1 MRRIVLCLSFML
13 AWAVCGQVNPF
24 SGIFGEECFRNA
36 TEYKQSVVAQY
47 EKLLCEDSPESNPAT
62 IRAFVDFF
70 YRGKPIP
77 DTQAADAA
85 GDHWD
90 TLVNLLCL
98 KDQEAPLKELLASG
112 KGTSLFRI
120 QTREMLITLYWE
132 GSKQRKALEQ
142 EQLKAIEAA
151 VLEGRWKGRIGY
163 QWYYNYLK
171 AYTSVGRRYWGEL
184 ETRLRPKAAEIDPWF
199 WEMVQGQAGIFWAW
213 SDRGG
218 GWASSVSEEGWDGF
232 DKRLKSARQHFHKA
246 LEIHPDYPNPHV
258 SLITVEMG
266 DGCLEDILREY
277 KACVSISPTNAFATQ
292 ALTLALLPRW
302 HGSHELIWQ
311 LAREAMDCPRR
322 DSDVPLM
329 GYVCLSRIA
338 EDVGGS
344 GWQKVYLT
352 PEVKERAARL
362 FREWEPRL
370 ERKEF
375 LRARL
380 WYELSELRYDDAA
393 KTLKELGGP
402 QERRPTPNRS
412 RGDYWRARFTQL
424 NYADYAL
431 HIRIFTGEYGEIL
444 RNAEIAL
451 LNNNR
456 SQLERVHH
464 VLSKKT
470 LPKEEQNYLLEWYGH
485 WMLNRR
491 PGGTLQQNG
500 RLRGAFHIACARG
513 DLDLVTE
520 LLDLGYDWQANEAYP
535 GETANFL
542 ASKCGDPAPL
552 KILKDAGDPLTR
564 RAPKNGYAPI
574 HHAAAHGSPKV
585 IKALLDY
592 GIDIENRCR
601 DGHTPLQTAAG
612 MRRTSTMEALLKLG
626 ANPNAQDGDGDTCLI
641 YLPQLGALPSEY
653 QPLLQ
658 DSRTDVNLANHA
670 GDTPLHKMAQWNT
683 SPEIVQMLLA
693 KGGDL
698 NVRNNSGKTP
708 LDVAEASGNAEL
720 AKFLQQQG
728 AKHSSELPEA
738 DTRKKHTQQNAENA
752 WLRLVPWIVI
762 PVALLA
768 FAVCVVLVCKKARKR

>member
-1 MRRIVLCLSFML
+1 
-13 AWAVCGQVNPF
+13 
-24 SGIFGEECFRNA
+24 
-36 TEYKQSVVAQY
+36 
-47 EKLLCEDSPESNPAT
+47 
-62 IRAFVDFF
+62 
-70 YRGKPIP
+70 
-77 DTQAADAA
+77 
-85 GDHWD
+85 
-90 TLVNLLCL
+90 
-98 KDQEAPLKELLASG
+98 
-112 KGTSLFRI
+112 
-120 QTREMLITLYWE
+120 
-132 GSKQRKALEQ
+132 
-142 EQLKAIEAA
+142 
-151 VLEGRWKGRIGY
+151 
-163 QWYYNYLK
+163 
-171 AYTSVGRRYWGEL
+171 
-184 ETRLRPKAAEIDPWF
+184 
-199 WEMVQGQAGIFWAW
+199 
-213 SDRGG
+213 
-218 GWASSVSEEGWDGF
+218 
-232 DKRLKSARQHFHKA
+232 
-246 LEIHPDYPNPHV
+246 
-258 SLITVEMG
+258 
-266 DGCLEDILREY
+266 
-277 KACVSISPTNAFATQ
+277 
-292 ALTLALLPRW
+292 
-302 HGSHELIWQ
+302 
-311 LAREAMDCPRR
+311 
-322 DSDVPLM
+322 
-329 GYVCLSRIA
+329 
-338 EDVGGS
+338 
-344 GWQKVYLT
+344 
-352 PEVKERAARL
+352 
-362 FREWEPRL
+362 
-370 ERKEF
+370 
-375 LRARL
+375 
-380 WYELSELRYDDAA
+380 
-393 KTLKELGGP
+393 
-402 QERRPTPNRS
+402 
-412 RGDYWRARFTQL
+412 
-424 NYADYAL
+424 
-431 HIRIFTGEYGEIL
+431 
-444 RNAEIAL
+444 
-451 LNNNR
+451 
-456 SQLERVHH
+456 
-464 VLSKKT
+464 
-470 LPKEEQNYLLEWYGH
+470 
-485 WMLNRR
+485 MLNRR

-564 RAPKNGYAPI
+564 CAPKNGYAPI

-585 IKALLDY
+585 IKALLAY

-698 NVRNNSGKTP
+698 NMRNNSGKTP